1 MFKKIIG
8 LFSKKGHD
16 QPEPSSDREDKLQD
30 FTLKNEDLS
39 NSYYSYYSYYLEF
52 FINRSNFIKED
63 LKPAVASMFEM
74 DQGLVTLDDDNLTLD
89 EKKAYK
95 LNTRSKINRKAY
107 SVLTEEGIKAYSN
120 PKYVFSDLV
129 RKARNFSFLKSDLER
144 MRRTGIEY
152 AKLSIVNTG
161 LECDRCKALDGK
173 EISVNEDLDAL
184 LLDNCTSDDCQAIF
198 DLRPVWQDI

>member
-16 QPEPSSDREDKLQD
+16 QPEPSSDSEDKLQD
-30 FTLKNEDLS
+30 FTLKSEDPGD
-39 NSYYSYYSYYLEF
+39 SYYSYYLEF

-129 RKARNFSFLKSDLER
+129 QKAKNFSSLKSNLER
-144 MRRTGIEY
+144 MRGTSIEY
-152 AKLSIVNTG
+152 AKLRIGNTG

-184 LLDNCTSDDCQAIF
+184 LLDNCTSDDCKAIF
-198 DLRPVWQDI
+198 VLLPVWQDI

>member
-16 QPEPSSDREDKLQD
+16 QPEPSSDSEDKLQD
-30 FTLKNEDLS
+30 FTLKGEDPR
-39 NSYYSYYSYYLEF
+39 YSYYPYYLEF

-129 RKARNFSFLKSDLER
+129 QKARNFSFLKSDLES
-144 MRRTGIEY
+144 MRRTSFEYVKLGI
-152 AKLSIVNTG
+152 ANTG

-184 LLDNCTSDDCQAIF
+184 LLDNCTSDDCKASF
-198 DLRPVWQDI
+198 FLRPVWQDI